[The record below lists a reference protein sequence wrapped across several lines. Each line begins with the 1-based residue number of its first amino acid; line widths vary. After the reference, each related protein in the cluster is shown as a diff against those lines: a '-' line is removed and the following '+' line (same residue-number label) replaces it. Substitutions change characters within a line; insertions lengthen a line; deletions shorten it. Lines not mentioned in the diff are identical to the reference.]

1 MARHDL
7 LFAAMDAFGVQEH
20 QKREVA
26 SAIAS
31 IDPNRLLNTNVDDLV
46 GYVVEKYRIDVPV
59 LDEAGM
65 HLNHAES
72 QRDVYGD
79 PMRIAF
85 HMGHREPLHVTG
97 TEFIVEVPFSGDAEL
112 FRVRPSTYDSGPP
125 HGDVVGNTLVFRYW
139 TDNTQSERVRA
150 EIDSW
155 LGSVRRYL
163 Q

>member
-1 MARHDL
+1 MTRDNL
-7 LFAAMDAFGVQEH
+7 LFSAMDAFGVQEH

-65 HLNHAES
+65 HLDHAES
-72 QRDVYGD
+72 PRDVSGD

-85 HMGHREPLHVTG
+85 HMGHRGKRLSNRVL
-97 TEFIVEVPFSGDAEL
+97 DA
-112 FRVRPSTYDSGPP
+112 
-125 HGDVVGNTLVFRYW
+125 GDVMWRW
-139 TDNTQSERVRA
+139 A
-150 EIDSW
+150 
-155 LGSVRRYL
+155 
-163 Q
+163 